1 MSVWASTPW
10 VHSLEGKN
18 IYLDF
23 KNIVLWFL
31 HFYTYLLFMASD
43 TGLPFQIYI
52 SKEIF
57 FFL

>member
-23 KNIVLWFL
+23 KNIVVWFL

-43 TGLPFQIYI
+43 TGLPFKIYL

-57 FFL
+57 